1 MRSIDFWRSPGTGD
15 WTILIRILLAGVFV
29 FEGIQKLIHPDKL
42 GAGRFEKIGIPF
54 PELMGPFVGW
64 VELICGLMF
73 IVGFFAR
80 AAAVPIIIV
89 MIVAIVSTKYPV
101 LLGEDWG
108 MFKVRKLET
117 YGFWSMMHE
126 IRNDWAMFF
135 GACFILLSGAG
146 RWSVDAALARRTDT
160 RAP

>member
-1 MRSIDFWRSPGTGD
+1 MLNLNFWRSPGTGD
-15 WTILIRILLAGVFV
+15 WTILVRILLAGIFV

-42 GAGRFEKIGIPF
+42 GTGRFERIGIPY

-64 VELICGLMF
+64 VELICGLMLL
-73 IVGFFAR
+73 VGFFAR

-89 MIVAIVSTKYPV
+89 MIVAILTTKVPV
-101 LLGEDWG
+101 WMGEDWG
-108 MFKVRKLET
+108 MFKVRTLDT

-135 GACFILLSGAG
+135 GAWFVLLSGAG
-146 RWSVDAALARRTDT
+146 RWSIDAAMARNRD
-160 RAP
+160 